1 LWYIP
6 LYISERVACQ
16 YRLPKGNGEN
26 LFDHEE
32 HEGVEGVETTGKNIF
47 TMKDMKSMKEGMGQ
61 DEHRFY

>member
-1 LWYIP
+1 MREP
-6 LYISERVACQ
+6 LGVGKSAKLEAER
-16 YRLPKGNGEN
+16 KGNGEN

>member
-47 TMKDMKSMKEGMGQ
+47 TMKDMKSLKG
-61 DEHRFY
+61 